1 MNYFLAKTDP
11 DTYSIDQFE
20 KDKTTIWD
28 GVHNYQAIKFIQQM
42 NPGDMVFIYHSQTDK
57 AILGLAKVIEK
68 PFENTEDQRYSWAVK
83 LQFIKRT
90 NPITLATIKSEPMMH
105 ELLLVRNP
113 RLSTMSVP
121 NDIAEWL
128 LKYC

>member
-28 GVHNYQAIKFIQQM
+28 GVHNYQAIKAIQQM
-42 NPGDMVFIYHSQTDK
+42 TPGDMVFIYHSQTDK
-57 AILGLAKVIEK
+57 AILGLAEVIDM
-68 PFENTEDQRYSWAVK
+68 PFENTKDPRYSWAVK
-83 LQFIKRT
+83 LKFIKRT
-90 NPITLATIKSEPMMH
+90 NPLTLATIKSEPLMKD
-105 ELLLVRNP
+105 LLLVINP
-113 RLSTMSVP
+113 RLSTMPVP
-121 NDIAEWL
+121 KDIAEWL

>member
-42 NPGDMVFIYHSQTDK
+42 VPGDTVFIYHSQTDK
-57 AILGLAKVIEK
+57 AILALAKVIDT
-68 PFENTEDQRYSWAVK
+68 PFENKNDPRYSWAVK
-83 LQFIKRT
+83 LEFIRRT
-90 NPITLATIKSEPMMH
+90 NPITLATIKSEPMMR

-113 RLSTMSVP
+113 RLSTMPVP
-121 NDIAEWL
+121 KEIAEWL
-128 LKYC
+128 LKLC

>member
-20 KDKTTIWD
+20 QDKTTIWD

-42 NPGDMVFIYHSQTDK
+42 APGDIVFIYHSQTDK
-57 AILGLAKVIEK
+57 AILALAKVIGV
-68 PFENTEDQRYSWAVK
+68 PFENKNDPRYSWAVEME
-83 LQFIKRT
+83 FIKRT
-90 NPITLATIKSEPMMH
+90 NPISLTTIKSEPMMR

-113 RLSTMSVP
+113 RLSTMPVTHE
-121 NDIAEWL
+121 IADWL